1 MVLLLVSFKAHDTFC
16 RRLENFC
23 KAFSKFWSGKNQD
36 CKVDDGCWVSQK
48 EPGCFEHSQVQRWLA
63 LSWIQIQLGFVAD
76 SNKNLLDD
84 KDDEKDEEDDGD

>member
-1 MVLLLVSFKAHDTFC
+1 MVLFLVSFKAHDTFC

-36 CKVDDGCWVSQK
+36 CKVDDGCWVGQK

-63 LSWIQIQLGFVAD
+63 LSWIQMLGFVAD